1 MKQHYDMDTLLAYL
15 ESPSAAEYSN
25 LRLHLSGCNQCRA
38 SVGQLNQLQSS
49 IKQSPEITGSNG
61 ELENQLTTT
70 VEEQL
75 IEKYVDGALAG
86 SAHQQIKSL
95 LQQQP
100 QALKAALH
108 YAGHRAAMDRAGID
122 NSYVS
127 QAVPLNNV
135 VSQQSKHR
143 SEQQTL
149 INKLAKFF
157 ELRPPIWLSVPATA
171 MAMLAIIVLVYPSAS
186 PTGDNMAIASYQDNA
201 VIRFQDINQPPG
213 IGFFSKAQR
222 TSKPYEAMQVTLT
235 KDSLNLQWPVVDKA
249 TSYNVIVYIINEGQ
263 RLTISEQSSN
273 SNNVA
278 INNFNAQIGK
288 RYEWQLTGETSDA
301 KTFTASG
308 GFVINQQ

>member
-1 MKQHYDMDTLLAYL
+1 MDTLLAYL
-15 ESPSAAEYSN
+15 ESPSAADYSE
-25 LRLHLSGCNQCRA
+25 LRLHLAGCKQCRA
-38 SVGQLNQLQSS
+38 SVEQLKQLQSR
-49 IKQSPEITGSNG
+49 IRQSPEITSSNF
-61 ELENQLTTT
+61 ENQFTAT

-75 IEKYVDGALAG
+75 IEQYVDGALAG
-86 SAHQQIKSL
+86 AEHRQIKSL

-108 YAGHRAAMDRAGID
+108 YAGQRAAMDRAGID
-122 NSYVS
+122 KNVASHEV
-127 QAVPLNNV
+127 ALNNMAP
-135 VSQQSKHR
+135 QQNEYR
-143 SEQQTL
+143 SAQQTL
-149 INKLAKFF
+149 INKLANFF

-171 MAMLAIIVLVYPSAS
+171 MAMLAIIVLVYPSTS

-222 TSKPYEAMQVTLT
+222 TSKPYEAMQVTL
-235 KDSLNLQWPVVDKA
+235 KKNSLNLQWPVVDNA
-249 TSYNVIVYIINEGQ
+249 TSYNVSVYIINEGQ

-273 SNNVA
+273 SNNLA
-278 INNFNAQIGK
+278 INNFKAQIGK